1 MNDGAW
7 SGLIY
12 ATLLPNE
19 TIKVGRGRNESRAL
33 AAGTYFVEPVELLAL
48 WESGHPVRDE
58 SLAFYGARE
67 FHIVRELFK
76 GHDPFG
82 LVLAISRKMGPPFDV
97 GDRINYSALRA
108 KLKVPPN
115 AEAANVDRSSVG
127 RLGIVEAGREQDW
140 AGLS

>member
-58 SLAFYGARE
+58 TLAFYGARE

-97 GDRINYSALRA
+97 GDRINYSVLKA
-108 KLKVPPN
+108 KLKVRN
-115 AEAANVDRSSVG
+115 AQGENMDRPSDG
-127 RLGIVEAGREQDW
+127 RLGVMEAGGEQDR
-140 AGLS
+140 AGVS